1 MRIILSFFLLSFL
14 FIFSSGKLTTH
25 SFAEKSDTL
34 SYSAYLQK
42 VAQQRVSR
50 KDLYDRA
57 SVSGKAAVCEA
68 AANYLTQTLY
78 EGIFPYWYGTKWEFY
93 GKTLVP
99 KQGSIAC
106 GRFVVTTLAQ
116 LGIKFSDPNIYAE
129 DYSAYMVNS
138 LCDTS
143 YKVYK
148 AEEMIKIVESQP
160 DNVWVTG
167 LSSHSGFI
175 VRYKGRS
182 YFVHSN
188 YTYPSVVEREDI
200 RTSEVFNGS
209 RIFVVGA
216 LFAGNSLPERWLKE
230 ETIQHVKRF

>member
-1 MRIILSFFLLSFL
+1 MRIILSFFLLFSL
-14 FIFSSGKLTTH
+14 LIFSSGKSDRH
-25 SFAEKSDTL
+25 SSVKISDSL
-34 SYSAYLQK
+34 SYAEFLSK
-42 VAQQRVSR
+42 ISQQRIAR
-50 KDLYDRA
+50 KALYDQA
-57 SVSGKAAVCEA
+57 DSFNKSVVCEA
-68 AANYLTQTLY
+68 AGQYLTQTLF

-116 LGIKFSDPNIYAE
+116 LGINFSDPNVFAE

-148 AEEMIKIVESQP
+148 AEEMIEIVESKP

-175 VRYKGRS
+175 VRYKGKT

-188 YTYPSVVEREDI
+188 YTFPSVVEREDI
-200 RTSEVFNGS
+200 RVSEVFNGS

-216 LFAGNSLPERWLKE
+216 LFAGNSLPEKWLRGE
-230 ETIQHVKRF
+230 VIQHVKKF

>member
-1 MRIILSFFLLSFL
+1 MRTILSIFFALLFFL
-14 FIFSSGKLTTH
+14 FSSEKPTPY
-25 SFAEKSDTL
+25 SPAKKSDTL
-34 SYSAYLQK
+34 SYSDLLQK
-42 VAQQRVSR
+42 VSQQRIAR

-57 SVSGKAAVCEA
+57 DALQKASVCKAAA
-68 AANYLTQTLY
+68 TYLTQTLY

-93 GKTLVP
+93 GKSLVP
-99 KQGSIAC
+99 NQGSIAC

-116 LGIKFSDPNIYAE
+116 LGVKFSDPNIYAE

-175 VRYKGRS
+175 VRYKGRA

-216 LFAGNSLPERWLKE
+216 LFAGNSLPEKWLRGD
-230 ETIQHVKRF
+230 TIMHIKRF

>member
-1 MRIILSFFLLSFL
+1 MRTVFSLSLLSFL
-14 FIFSSGKLTTH
+14 FLFSSERPRPAV
-25 SFAEKSDTL
+25 SVMKSDTL
-34 SYSAYLQK
+34 SYACFLQNIER
-42 VAQQRVSR
+42 QRVAR

-57 SVSGKAAVCEA
+57 DAFHKEAVCSA
-68 AANYLTQTLY
+68 AASYMTKTLY

-93 GKTLVP
+93 GKSLVP
-99 KQGSIAC
+99 QQGSIAC

-116 LGIKFSDPNIYAE
+116 LGVRFSDPNIYAE

-148 AEEMIKIVESQP
+148 AEEMIRIVESQP
-160 DNVWVTG
+160 DNVWITG

-175 VRYKGRS
+175 VRYRGKT

-216 LFAGNSLPERWLKE
+216 LFVGNSLPEKWLKGD
-230 ETIQHVKRF
+230 TIQYVKKF